1 MTKDERR
8 QRYQRK
14 QKPSQYP
21 DDIVDGLRKVNKPRA
36 MRYENT
42 RRLESKS
49 NAMDTRSTYAYD

>member
-21 DDIVDGLRKVNKPRA
+21 DDIVDGLRKVDKPRV
-36 MRYENT
+36 RHENS
-42 RRLESKS
+42 RRLESKG